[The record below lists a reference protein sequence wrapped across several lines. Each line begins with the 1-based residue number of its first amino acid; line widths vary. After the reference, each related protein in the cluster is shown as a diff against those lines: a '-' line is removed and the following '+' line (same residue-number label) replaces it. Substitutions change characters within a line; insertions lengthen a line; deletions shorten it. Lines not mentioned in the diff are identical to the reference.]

1 MPGWSTSCPVVK
13 ERLLA
18 PKAKMMP
25 KKYMA
30 ILMKSLKENLSFHWP
45 VNVILAGALLF
56 KPWLLWTSH
65 CKYTVDFKSKL
76 KLMSALTTNF

>member
-1 MPGWSTSCPVVK
+1 MPCG
-13 ERLLA
+13 ER
-18 PKAKMMP
+18 KASGTYSKNDAK
-25 KKYMA
+25 KKYIA

-45 VNVILAGALLF
+45 VNVILAGALLC

-76 KLMSALTTNF
+76 KLMSALTKNF